1 MVSYDRALPTVSDS
15 PARQGLSASS
25 RGIPAWSWSGACLSS
40 DPLVQPAAGSGP
52 RSLPPAPGGERR
64 GHQSAGDRGATLPCW
79 SWAGG
84 GATAPGGSGGTRGPA
99 QGATTPA
106 RAPPSAPLRLSRCVG
121 SFVLHAA
128 GRRRKWRSR
137 APPLQRSPFPPS
149 SAGPTTLPTLPPPRR
164 TTPPSPPLGTS
175 SL

>member
-1 MVSYDRALPTVSDS
+1 MVCYDRALPTASDS
-15 PARQGLSASS
+15 PARQGFSATS
-25 RGIPAWSWSGACLSS
+25 RGITAWSWSGACLSG

-64 GHQSAGDRGATLPCW
+64 GHQSAGDGGATLPCW
-79 SWAGG
+79 SGAGG
-84 GATAPGGSGGTRGPA
+84 GATAPGGSGGARGPA

-106 RAPPSAPLRLSRCVG
+106 RAPPSAALPLSRCVG

-128 GRRRKWRSR
+128 GRRKWRSR
-137 APPLQRSPFPPS
+137 VPPLQRSPFPPS

-164 TTPPSPPLGTS
+164 NTPPSPPLGTS